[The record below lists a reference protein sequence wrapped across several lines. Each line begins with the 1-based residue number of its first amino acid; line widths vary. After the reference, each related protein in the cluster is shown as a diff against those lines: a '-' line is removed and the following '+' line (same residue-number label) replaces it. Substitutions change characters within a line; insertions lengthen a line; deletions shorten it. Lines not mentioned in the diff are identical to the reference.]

1 MGDGGPMP
9 DAYMGV
15 RIIEGPNTTNNDS
28 LVKRGDVPVTD
39 QSKLNW
45 KQCVFA
51 VQSSSVEMFLNKV
64 ATT

>member
-39 QSKLNW
+39 QSELNW

-51 VQSSSVEMFLNKV
+51 VQSSSVEMFLTF